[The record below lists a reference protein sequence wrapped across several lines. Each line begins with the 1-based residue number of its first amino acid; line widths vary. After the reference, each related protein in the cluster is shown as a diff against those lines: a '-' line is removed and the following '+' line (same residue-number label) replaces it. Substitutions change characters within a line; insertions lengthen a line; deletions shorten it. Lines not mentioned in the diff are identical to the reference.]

1 MTKRT
6 TFITKKHNAR
16 TILERKEADILAH
29 LEAHDGKDKLR
40 YLESGLTPV
49 TARIAS
55 KNAIAIGIDLALLK
69 NQPKLTKAR
78 YLARIRQNI
87 ALARKAKTLLAL
99 KGDSREAEYVLL
111 SLGAS
116 SNQAAQARTQSF

>member
-1 MTKRT
+1 M
-6 TFITKKHNAR
+6 
-16 TILERKEADILAH
+16 ERKEADILAH
-29 LEAHDGKDKLR
+29 LEVHDKHDKLR

-55 KNAIAIGIDLALLK
+55 KQAIAIGIDLTMLK
-69 NQPKLTKAR
+69 SQPKLTKAN

-87 ALARKAKTLLAL
+87 ALARKAKTMLAL
-99 KGDSREAEYVLL
+99 KGNTDEGYYLML

-116 SNQAAQARTQSF
+116 SKQAAQARTQSF

>member
-1 MTKRT
+1 MTKI

-16 TILERKEADILAH
+16 AIMERKEADILAH
-29 LEAHDGKDKLR
+29 LEVHEKHDKLR

-49 TARIAS
+49 TARIAT
-55 KNAIAIGIDLALLK
+55 KNKVMVGIDLTMLK
-69 NQPKLTKAR
+69 EQPKMVKAR
-78 YLARIRQNI
+78 YLARLRQNI

-99 KGDSREAEYVLL
+99 KGKEDEGYYLLL

-116 SNQAAQARTQSF
+116 SNQATQARTQSF